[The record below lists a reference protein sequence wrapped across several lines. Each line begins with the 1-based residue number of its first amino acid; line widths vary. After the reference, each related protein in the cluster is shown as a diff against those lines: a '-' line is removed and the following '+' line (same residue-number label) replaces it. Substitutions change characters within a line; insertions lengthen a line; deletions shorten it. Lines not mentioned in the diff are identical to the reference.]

1 MLFDLSGK
9 RKRVVQ
15 VVYAALAILFAVSF
29 VGFGIGSDAA
39 GGLFD
44 AIGVGGDD
52 STSDDPAFEADIDDA
67 EARLATDPKDEQAL
81 QDLISVR
88 FQAGNAAL
96 DSDET
101 TGQVS
106 LTPEA
111 ETQYRE
117 AIASWK
123 TYLKV
128 ADKPN
133 SGSAAIA
140 NNAYGTLL
148 QFSDPQDVPGLA
160 EDAIPS
166 AQITAEDVG
175 GVGPWFTLAQYAY
188 FGGDPDLGDEAAA
201 QAIKEVDP
209 SQKKQIQK
217 DLEATAKAAAELKK
231 QIEKQ
236 AEKGTGDEAFTNPL
250 EQGGAAGGL
259 GGTPVPGAP
268 VTPTP

>member
-1 MLFDLSGK
+1 M
-9 RKRVVQ
+9 VQ

-39 GGLFD
+39 GGIFD
-44 AIGVGGDD
+44 ALGLGSDD
-52 STSDDPAFEADIDDA
+52 SSEDPAFEQDIDDA
-67 EARLATDPKDEQAL
+67 EAKIAADPKDEKAY

-88 FQAGNAAL
+88 FQAGNSAL
-96 DSDET
+96 DADET

-106 LTPEA
+106 LTTEA
-111 ETQYRE
+111 ETQFRE
-117 AIASWK
+117 AIATWED
-123 TYLKV
+123 YRKV
-128 ADKPN
+128 TNKPDP
-133 SGSAAIA
+133 GTAAIA

-175 GVGPWFTLAQYAY
+175 GVGPYFTLAQYAY
-188 FGGDPDLGDEAAA
+188 FGGDAGLGDEAAKK
-201 QAIKEVDP
+201 AIEEVDP

-217 DLEATAKAAAELKK
+217 DLEATKKAAAELEK

-236 AEKGTGDEAFTNPL
+236 AGKGGGEEAFTNPL
-250 EQGGAAGGL
+250 EQGAGL

-268 VTPTP
+268 TAPAP